1 MKSLVMWLVENDRNK
16 VYIALVY
23 FGDIAF
29 LRIINK
35 E

>member
-16 VYIALVY
+16 VYSALIY
-23 FGDIAF
+23 FGEIAF
-29 LRIINK
+29 LCIINK